1 MTEEL
6 VPYETGQMTLTDAL
20 TLGEVL
26 YKSGFFKDIT
36 SAAQATVKVLAGQEL
51 GVPPLASMR
60 GVFVSQEGNIGL
72 HAALVAALIK
82 RHPRYDYK
90 VLKFTE
96 TEAAVEFFENGQSS
110 GIYPLT
116 MAQAKAANMD
126 KQWNKADGK
135 FKEKVTWKNFG
146 RNMLISRCFT
156 GGGRIYT
163 PDIFIGAIYTPEEL
177 EMEHAG
183 DDVIT
188 VLATDVTVAEVP
200 QRKPQPRQEQKQTP
214 AQDQADLY
222 GHPIE
227 KQNGDRPWDAAT
239 LRTNLLERTG
249 NLRKQGDQWL
259 VPPQAGH
266 VGAMVGKLN
275 GILGNDDRRHTFLKF
290 VFGDASSKKL
300 DKAQTEAVMGWIEGQ
315 AGMEIVTD
323 EANRLVNSVVTAQAV
338 GELSG
343 MEEDDAKTV

>member
-126 KQWNKADGK
+126 KQWNKTEGK
-135 FKEKVTWKNFG
+135 FKDKIAWKNFG

-177 EMEHAG
+177 EIEHAG

-200 QRKPQPRQEQKQTP
+200 QRKPQSRQEQKQTP
-214 AQDQADLY
+214 AQDQTDLY
-222 GHPIE
+222 GHPLKK
-227 KQNGDRPWDAAT
+227 KQNGDRPWDAVT
-239 LRTNLLERTG
+239 LKANLLKRAEQLCKTDDAWKDKPEPG
-249 NLRKQGDQWL
+249 Y
-259 VPPQAGH
+259 
-266 VGAMVGKLN
+266 VGAMNGKLN
-275 GILGNDDRRHTFLKF
+275 GILGNDDRRHTFLTF
-290 VFGDASSKKL
+290 ARGDPSSKNMN
-300 DKAQTEAVMGWIEGQ
+300 KADVKAVMDWIEGQ

-323 EANRLVNSVVTAQAV
+323 EANRLVNSVITAQAM

-343 MEEDDAKTV
+343 MEEDHE

>member
-1 MTEEL
+1 MSEEL
-6 VPYETGQMTLTDAL
+6 VKYESGQMTLTDAL
-20 TLGEVL
+20 TMGEVL
-26 YKSGFFKDIT
+26 YKSGFFNDIK

-60 GVFVSQEGNIGL
+60 GVFVSPDGNIGL

-82 RHPRYDYK
+82 RHPSYDYK

-96 TEAAVEFFENGQSS
+96 AEAAVEFFENGQSS
-110 GIYPLT
+110 GIYTLT

-126 KQWNKADGK
+126 KQWSKADGK
-135 FKEKVTWKNFG
+135 FKDKVTWKNFG

-177 EMEHAG
+177 GIEHAN

-188 VLATDVTVAEVP
+188 VSAVDITVTEVP
-200 QRKPQPRQEQKQTP
+200 QQEPQPQKQTP
-214 AQDQADLY
+214 EQDAADLY

-227 KQNGDRPWDAAT
+227 KQNGDRPWNAET
-239 LRTNLLERTG
+239 LKANLLKRAEQ
-249 NLRKQGDQWL
+249 LRDKDDAWQDK
-259 VPPQAGH
+259 PEPGH
-266 VGAMVGKLN
+266 IGVMNGKLN
-275 GILGNDDRRHTFLKF
+275 GILGNDDRRHTFLAF
-290 VFGDASSKKL
+290 VRADPSSKNMN
-300 DKAQTEAVMGWIEGQ
+300 KAEVKAVMDWIEGR

-323 EANRLVNSVVTAQAV
+323 EANRLVNSVVNADAV
-338 GELSG
+338 GALPG
-343 MEEDDAKTV
+343 MEEDDG